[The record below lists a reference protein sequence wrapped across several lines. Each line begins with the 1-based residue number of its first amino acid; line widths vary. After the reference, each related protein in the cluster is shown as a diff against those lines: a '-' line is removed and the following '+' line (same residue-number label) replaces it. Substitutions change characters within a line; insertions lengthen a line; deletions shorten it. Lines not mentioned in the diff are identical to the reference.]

1 MEKVLL
7 LHMTT
12 LHNFCRVSFSA
23 RDEYVSL
30 LLRCRLR
37 PGARGIRAVIH
48 TALQACFG
56 AFPMRAPLHASRT
69 ERGGE
74 EGLSAL
80 RATARAAAAPG
91 STWGTCPSRRSATS
105 CVSISARCAPRIR
118 IRGALALRRAPRG
131 SLAIENTRGERLR
144 DKGRR
149 LLERCP
155 CNRAHN
161 RRRCPSVAV
170 RVPPGEAVRG
180 FKRCDVMGDAEAL
193 DCRQG
198 PPMNPPDEPP
208 PPPRLEDVV
217 A

>member
-7 LHMTT
+7 LHMTAF
-12 LHNFCRVSFSA
+12 HNFCRVSFSA

-105 CVSISARCAPRIR
+105 CGSISARCAPRIR
-118 IRGALALRRAPRG
+118 IRGALAPRRAPRG
-131 SLAIENTRGERLR
+131 SLRSRRREGGGCGTRADDSLNDVHTIVLITVGVVRRLR
-144 DKGRR
+144 RRFRLGRR
-149 LLERCP
+149 C
-155 CNRAHN
+155 
-161 RRRCPSVAV
+161 
-170 RVPPGEAVRG
+170 
-180 FKRCDVMGDAEAL
+180 GDSRDAMRWAM
-193 DCRQG
+193 RTSST
-198 PPMNPPDEPP
+198 
-208 PPPRLEDVV
+208 
-217 A
+217 